1 MMSPLR
7 PAPKGASMNDFLRGL
22 WDENPVC
29 VHLLGMCPVLAVS
42 NSVINALS
50 MGLATLF
57 VLVMSSA
64 LVSMLRGV
72 IPKQVRIASFILI
85 IATFVTVAEY
95 VIQAIS
101 LEIHKSLG
109 AFIALIVVNCMI
121 LGQAE
126 SFASRNGVVKSI
138 VAAVGTGFGFIG
150 AIFCMGA
157 VREVLGNGTFA
168 GVDLFG
174 PGFQPWVIMVLP
186 GGGFFVL
193 GGLLLVTNRIN
204 RWLEARRVEMADRIP
219 ATTLPAG
226 R

>member
-1 MMSPLR
+1 MSAARSEVQVSP
-7 PAPKGASMNDFLRGL
+7 MDDFIKGL
-22 WDENPVC
+22 WEENPVF

-72 IPKQVRIASFILI
+72 IPKQVRIAAFILI

-101 LEIHKSLG
+101 LEIHRGLG
-109 AFIALIVVNCMI
+109 AFLSLIVVNCMI

-126 SFASRNGVVKSI
+126 SFASRNGVVKSVI
-138 VAAVGTGFGFIG
+138 AATGTSIGFLV

-157 VREVLGNGTFA
+157 VREILGNGTFA
-168 GVDLFG
+168 GIDLFG
-174 PGFQPWVIMVLP
+174 PEFQPWVIMILP

-204 RWLEARRVEMADRIP
+204 KWLERRTAMEEVSGSTVP
-219 ATTLPAG
+219 AN

>member
-1 MMSPLR
+1 MSPDDR
-7 PAPKGASMNDFLRGL
+7 RMDDFLKGL
-22 WDENPVC
+22 WDENPVF

-57 VLVMSSA
+57 VLIMSSA
-64 LVSMLRGV
+64 LVSLLRGV
-72 IPKQVRIASFILI
+72 IPKQVRIAAYILI

-95 VIQAIS
+95 VIQAVS
-101 LEIHKSLG
+101 LEIHRNLG

-126 SFASRNGVVKSI
+126 SFASKNSVFTSV
-138 VAAVGTGFGFIG
+138 VAATGTGVGFVL

-157 VREVLGNGTFA
+157 VREVLGSGTFA
-168 GVDLFG
+168 GIDLFG
-174 PGFQPWVIMVLP
+174 PNYQPWVIMILP

-193 GGLLLVTNRIN
+193 GALLLITNRIN
-204 RWLEARRVEMADRIP
+204 SALVARKGLLQGEVAADS
-219 ATTLPAG
+219 ATTG

>member
-1 MMSPLR
+1 MSPVSRNQDEL
-7 PAPKGASMNDFLRGL
+7 SMDDFLKGL
-22 WDENPVC
+22 WDENPVF

-42 NSVINALS
+42 NTVINALS
-50 MGLATLF
+50 MGFATLF

-64 LVSMLRGV
+64 LVSLLRNI
-72 IPKQVRIASFILI
+72 IPKQVRIAAFILI

-126 SFASRNGVVKSI
+126 AFASKNGVIKS
-138 VAAVGTGFGFIG
+138 VVSAAGTGMGFIV

-157 VREVLGNGTFA
+157 VREVIGNGTFA
-168 GVDLFG
+168 EIELFG
-174 PGFQPWVIMVLP
+174 PNYQPWVIMILP

-204 RWLEARRVEMADRIP
+204 SWLVERREILAEEAAGKP
-219 ATTLPAG
+219 ATLS

>member
-1 MMSPLR
+1 MPPEDLTMD
-7 PAPKGASMNDFLRGL
+7 DFIKGL
-22 WDENPVC
+22 WDENPVF

-42 NSVINALS
+42 NTVINALS

-57 VLVMSSA
+57 VLIMSSA
-64 LVSMLRGV
+64 LVSLLRGI
-72 IPKQVRIASFILI
+72 IPKQVRIAAFILI

-126 SFASRNGVVKSI
+126 SFASKNTVVKS
-138 VAAVGTGFGFIG
+138 VVSATGTGIGFIF

-157 VREVLGNGTFA
+157 VREVLGNGTF
-168 GVDLFG
+168 GGIDLFG
-174 PGFQPWVIMVLP
+174 PDYQPWVIMILP

-193 GGLLLVTNRIN
+193 GALLLVTNRIN
-204 RWLEARRVEMADRIP
+204 GWLVERREILEQEVAGTGTT
-219 ATTLPAG
+219 ATMS